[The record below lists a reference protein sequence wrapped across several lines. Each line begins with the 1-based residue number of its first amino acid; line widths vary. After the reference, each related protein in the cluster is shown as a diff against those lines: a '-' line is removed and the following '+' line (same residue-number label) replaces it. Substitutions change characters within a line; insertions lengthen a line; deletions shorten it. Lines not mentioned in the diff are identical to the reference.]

1 MLGRP
6 LNVSSL
12 LVLDFELDILV
23 PLLSKSSSLVSFR
36 SKDSDFIK
44 LSNCFK
50 LNPSASNPIIV
61 LFNFSPEKMG
71 LARTTRGLPVEA
83 AVITLL
89 KYGRFDS
96 NAPIIGSLYP

>member
-1 MLGRP
+1 
-6 LNVSSL
+6 LNVSTL
-12 LVLDFELDILV
+12 LVLDSESDILV
-23 PLLSKSSSLVSFR
+23 PLLFTSSSLVSFR

-61 LFNFSPEKMG
+61 LFTVSPEKMG
-71 LARTTRGLPVEA
+71 LASTTSGLPVEA

-89 KYGRFDS
+89 KYGRLDS
-96 NAPIIGSLYP
+96 NAPIM